1 MNSASNGGG
10 SGFGG
15 FGTNT
20 LTAYHKEYRVLRQI
34 ASGAFGSVHCVQRKD
49 TKVIHAA
56 KYVKS
61 KSDDLEREVT
71 ALREL
76 SARSSLILKFISF
89 YHNPSG
95 IQAVLVTEFLAG
107 GDLCERTSS
116 KDYVLTEQK
125 CRTII
130 RQICRGVDYIHRNNY
145 VHLDLKPFNIVF
157 SQKKDDY
164 DLRIIDFGLA
174 RELGECRSVK
184 IGLCGTIEYMSPE
197 VMNCTKAS
205 PASDCWGIGV
215 IAYQLLSGGVSPF
228 FEINRY
234 RTMAKVLGCEYSLD
248 QHELSKTSVEAKD
261 FISRLLIQVR

>member
-1 MNSASNGGG
+1 MEEFSK
-10 SGFGG
+10 
-15 FGTNT
+15 NT
-20 LTAYHKEYRVLRQI
+20 VARYHREYKVLRQI
-34 ASGAFGSVHCVQRKD
+34 ANGAFGSVHCVQRRD

-61 KSDDLEREVT
+61 KSVDLEREVK
-71 ALREL
+71 ALKDL
-76 SARSSLILKFISF
+76 SSRSTSLILKFISF
-89 YHNPSG
+89 YHSPSG
-95 IQAVLVTEFLAG
+95 VQAVLVTEFLAG

-130 RQICRGVDYIHRNNY
+130 RQICRGVEYIHRSSY

-174 RELGECRSVK
+174 REIDETRRVRVGM
-184 IGLCGTIEYMSPE
+184 CGTVEYMSPE
-197 VMNCTKAS
+197 VMNCTVAT

-215 IAYQLLSGGVSPF
+215 IAYQL
-228 FEINRY
+228 
-234 RTMAKVLGCEYSLD
+234 
-248 QHELSKTSVEAKD
+248 
-261 FISRLLIQVR
+261 